1 MESTTTDGQQRRKQP
16 REVHPLEHKEST
28 AWRGWTK
35 RGQLIH
41 STVGAAPGLEGTL
54 QEVRTALQDMG
65 HRVEDVRKDICKTQA
80 GQSKVSTSD
89 SVRNMPTAGLR
100 GDLTGVPRA
109 AGEWERWVGIEGS
122 DELDQLE
129 LAFERMANQ
138 FQTTVRQLEDAVLR
152 ARDTEARFQSMLGSL
167 SDGIVVFDERGIVRS
182 FNPDAERLF
191 DRAAGEVIGRS
202 VRAVLPAVYEVE
214 VGGPPRELTRP
225 GDELGAAERE
235 LVGRRRDGDSFP
247 VDLTISEI
255 RLDDRRWFVAVVR
268 NRSERERADEVLLER
283 ETRFQRE
290 FERLLAAHQA
300 LSAGLEQ
307 ARLEG
312 VLLAARTAQHE
323 LNNKLSLTTGY
334 AEILSQD
341 PSLPPHLREAARAVL
356 EGANAAANVLS
367 QLQRVTRLE
376 RKAWGPEVLPTLD
389 LRRSVD

>member
-1 MESTTTDGQQRRKQP
+1 MESTTTDDPHRRKRL
-16 REVHPLEHKEST
+16 REVHPSEHLGSKQWGGSKKP
-28 AWRGWTK
+28 GS
-35 RGQLIH
+35 LIH
-41 STVGAAPGLEGTL
+41 PIVGPATGLEGTL

-65 HRVEDVRKDICKTQA
+65 QRVEDVRKDICKTEA
-80 GQSKVSTSD
+80 DQSKASPSAR
-89 SVRNMPTAGLR
+89 VRMMPKTGLR
-100 GDLTGVPRA
+100 GHLTGARRA
-109 AGEWERWVGIEGS
+109 AGEWERWIGIEGS

-129 LAFERMANQ
+129 VAFGRMANQ

-152 ARDTEARFQSMLGSL
+152 ARDTEARFQSMMGSL
-167 SDGIVVFDERGIVRS
+167 SDGIVVFDEGGIVRS
-182 FNPDAERLF
+182 FNPAAERLF
-191 DRAAGEVIGRS
+191 ERAAGEVIGRS
-202 VRAVLPAVYEVE
+202 ERVLLPAAYEVE
-214 VGGPPRELTRP
+214 VGGPPRELIRTGQDVDR
-225 GDELGAAERE
+225 AERE
-235 LVGRRRDGDSFP
+235 LVGRRKDGDTFP
-247 VDLTISEI
+247 VDLAISEM
-255 RLDDRRWFVAVVR
+255 RLDDRRLFVAVVR

-290 FERLLAAHQA
+290 FERLLAVHQA